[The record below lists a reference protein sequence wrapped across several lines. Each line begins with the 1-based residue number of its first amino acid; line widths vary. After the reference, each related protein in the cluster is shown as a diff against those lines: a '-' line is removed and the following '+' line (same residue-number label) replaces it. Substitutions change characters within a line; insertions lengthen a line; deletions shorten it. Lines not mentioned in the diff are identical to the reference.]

1 MRAGDPRFFPQGGP
15 RTLAAIA
22 AAAGGTLAPGA
33 DPDHTLLGVAPLQ
46 TAGPE
51 EASFLDN
58 RRYRDALAATR
69 AGAVLLRPD
78 LAAEVPEG
86 TAAITLADPY
96 AGWARVAALF
106 HPAPPP
112 VPGIHPSAVVDPS
125 ARVDP
130 SAEIGPLVVI
140 GAGAEIGPG
149 TIIGP
154 GTTIGPGSVIGPDC
168 RIGAQVSISHALI
181 GARVGI
187 LPGTRI
193 GQEGFG
199 FAPTRQ
205 GFLPVPQLGR
215 VVIGDDV
222 DIGANCTIDRGSL
235 RDTVIGAGSRLDNLV
250 QVAHNVE
257 IGRACVLVAQVGIS
271 GSTVLEDQVM
281 VGGQAGMTGHL
292 RIGRGAQIG
301 AQAGVMADV
310 PAGARMLGSPAQPA
324 AAELRQVAM
333 LHRMTAR
340 GRRGGDA

>member
-1 MRAGDPRFFPQGGP
+1 
-15 RTLAAIA
+15 
-22 AAAGGTLAPGA
+22 
-33 DPDHTLLGVAPLQ
+33 
-46 TAGPE
+46 
-51 EASFLDN
+51 
-58 RRYRDALAATR
+58 
-69 AGAVLLRPD
+69 
-78 LAAEVPEG
+78 
-86 TAAITLADPY
+86 
-96 AGWARVAALF
+96 
-106 HPAPPP
+106 
-112 VPGIHPSAVVDPS
+112 
-125 ARVDP
+125 VDP

-281 VGGQAGMTGHL
+281 VGGLAGMTGHL

-324 AAELRQVAM
+324 ATELRQVAM
-333 LHRMTAR
+333 LRRMTAR

>member
-15 RTLAAIA
+15 RTLAVIA

-33 DPDHTLLGVAPLQ
+33 DPDRALLGVAPLQ

-78 LAAEVPEG
+78 LAAEVPDG
-86 TAAITLADPY
+86 TAAILLADPY

-112 VPGIHPSAVVDPS
+112 VAGIHPSAVVDPS

-140 GAGAEIGPG
+140 GARAEIGPG

-168 RIGAQVSISHALI
+168 RIGAQVGISHALI

-235 RDTVIGAGSRLDNLV
+235 RDTVIGAGTRLDNLV

-281 VGGQAGMTGHL
+281 IGGQAGMTGHL

-310 PAGARMLGSPAQPA
+310 PPGARMLGSPAQPA

>member
-33 DPDHTLLGVAPLQ
+33 DPERCLLGVAPLQ
-46 TAGPE
+46 TAGAE

-86 TAAITLADPY
+86 TASITLADPY

-112 VPGIHPSAVVDPS
+112 MPGIHPRAVVDPS

-130 SAEIGPLVVI
+130 SAEIGPLAVI
-140 GAGAEIGPG
+140 GARAEIGPG
-149 TIIGP
+149 TVIGAGTVIGP
-154 GTTIGPGSVIGPDC
+154 GCVIGPDC
-168 RIGAQVSISHALI
+168 RIAAQVGISYALI

-199 FAPTRQ
+199 FAVTPR

-222 DIGANCTIDRGSL
+222 EIGANCTIDRGSL
-235 RDTVIGAGSRLDNLV
+235 RDTVIGAGTRLDNLV
-250 QVAHNVE
+250 QVGHNVV
-257 IGRACVLVAQVGIS
+257 IGRCCVLVAQVGIS
-271 GSTVLEDQVM
+271 GSVVLEDQVM
-281 VGGQAGMTGHL
+281 VGGQSGMAGHL
-292 RIGRGAQIG
+292 RIGRGARIA

-310 PAGARMLGSPAQPA
+310 PAGAQVSGSPAQPHA
-324 AAELRQVAM
+324 MFLRQVA
-333 LHRMTAR
+333 LLRRMTAR
-340 GRRGGDA
+340 GTKDPKA